1 MIGSGRQGL
10 KFVAALIA
18 VLSLVVPLRA
28 ETSFITVQSTTST
41 ENSGLFGYLLPL
53 FTQKTGIDVHV
64 VAVGTGQAIKN
75 AQNGDGDVLLVHS
88 RTDEEKF
95 VADGF
100 GVKRYDLM
108 YNDFV
113 VAGPAADPAKVSG
126 TKDAVAAFKAI
137 ADAKAPFVSRGDDS
151 GTHKAELKLWMA
163 AGVDVK
169 AASGTWYRE
178 AGQGMGAT
186 LTMAATTAAYVL
198 TDRAT
203 WSAFKNKG
211 DLKVAVEGDKKL
223 YNPYGVILVNP
234 EKHANVKAADGQ
246 KFIDWLVSSE
256 GQTAIASFKI
266 NGEQQFY
273 PTAAPAP

>member
-1 MIGSGRQGL
+1 MITSRRTL
-10 KFVAALIA
+10 KIATAVVAF
-18 VLSLVVPLRA
+18 LSLVPSLRA
-28 ETSFITVQSTTST
+28 ETPFITVQSTTST

-88 RTDEEKF
+88 RADEEKF
-95 VADGF
+95 VAEGF
-100 GVKRYDLM
+100 GVKRFDLM

-113 VAGPAADPAKVSG
+113 VAGPAADPAKISG
-126 TKDAVAAFKAI
+126 AKDAVASFKAI
-137 ADAKAPFVSRGDDS
+137 AEAKAPFVSRGDDS
-151 GTHKAELKLWMA
+151 GTHKAELKLWTA

-186 LTMAATTAAYVL
+186 LTMASTTAAYVL

-246 KFIDWLVSSE
+246 KFVDWLISAE
-256 GQTAIASFKI
+256 GQTAIAGFKI

-273 PTAAPAP
+273 PSATPAP